1 MKRGGTGI
9 KTGGS
14 IKPPAKSSSD
24 DPVGIHPN
32 HNVQRNYPAKVRFC
46 PLCGSPMASRPILP
60 ENALRKVCTQCGF
73 VLFPGPKLVAGCLVI
88 DAGKVLLLRRGN
100 WPALGKWTFPGGYVD
115 FGENASEAAIRET
128 REEVGMRVALDGLLG
143 VFSDEKS
150 PALTIVVYLAKPG
163 TEPPTISEEASE
175 VRYFGPD
182 EIPWREL
189 AFPTTVDAITA
200 WVAST
205 RRQPNP

>member
-1 MKRGGTGI
+1 MKRSEKSVG
-9 KTGGS
+9 
-14 IKPPAKSSSD
+14 AKSPSD
-24 DPVGIHPN
+24 DGVHPN
-32 HNVQRNYPAKVRFC
+32 HRVQRDYPAKVRFC
-46 PLCGSPMASRPILP
+46 PLCGSPMASRAILP

-88 DAGKVLLLRRGN
+88 EAGKVLLLRRGN

-128 REEVGMRVALDGLLG
+128 REEVGMRVTLDGLLG
-143 VFSDEKS
+143 VFSDQKS

-163 TEPPTISEEASE
+163 VVPPSISEEATE
-175 VRYFGPD
+175 VRYFAPD
-182 EIPWREL
+182 DIPWHEL
-189 AFPTTVDAITA
+189 AFPTTTDAVTA

>member
-1 MKRGGTGI
+1 
-9 KTGGS
+9 
-14 IKPPAKSSSD
+14 
-24 DPVGIHPN
+24 
-32 HNVQRNYPAKVRFC
+32 
-46 PLCGSPMASRPILP
+46 
-60 ENALRKVCTQCGF
+60 

-115 FGENASEAAIRET
+115 FGENAAEAAIRET
-128 REEVGMRVALDGLLG
+128 REEVGMRVEPDGLLG
-143 VFSDEKS
+143 VFSDQKS

-163 TEPPTISEEASE
+163 QEPPSLSEEASE
-175 VRYFGPD
+175 VRYFAPD
-182 EIPWREL
+182 EIPWHDL

-205 RRQPNP
+205 RAQAT